1 VKLVLLLCL
10 VALVAAS
17 CGNPADKRYSA
28 QKTKACL
35 TSGGVKLGGP
45 LDFVATT
52 STGGAFEARLG
63 QNFVT
68 MVFGETLV
76 DADNINEAYHRFR
89 SKNVGI
95 DDVLR
100 QQQNAVMLWHEHPSD
115 SDLSTITGC
124 LK

>member
-1 VKLVLLLCL
+1 
-10 VALVAAS
+10 
-17 CGNPADKRYSA
+17 
-28 QKTKACL
+28 
-35 TSGGVKLGGP
+35 
-45 LDFVATT
+45 
-52 STGGAFEARLG
+52 
-63 QNFVT
+63 VT

-115 SDLSTITGC
+115 ADLSTITDC